1 MTQRDD
7 KRRQRQLK
15 REIKKAGNKR
25 RRRQLKQDL
34 ERNPEEA
41 HWSEADFGRDSSVGL
56 NGLDRDMTR
65 RPRDPDTTELD

>member
-1 MTQRDD
+1 MAQRDD

-41 HWSEADFGRDSSVGL
+41 HWSEPDVGHDSSEPL
-56 NGLDRDMTR
+56 NGLDRDTTR
-65 RPRDPDTTELD
+65 RPRDHDATELE